1 MTEGPGAGPRR
12 TRQPDSDLIDALTT
26 VFERHDPM
34 GLVTQ
39 DPDIAGEEYEP
50 EVTVIATRLPKA
62 RSEEDA
68 RRLIHDVLTE
78 WFDDVSVAT
87 EQDLAPLAH
96 DVWEVWNEV
105 RDEPA

>member
-1 MTEGPGAGPRR
+1 VTEGPRGARR
-12 TRQPDSDLIDALTT
+12 SLQPDPDLVDALTA
-26 VFERHDPM
+26 VLERHDPV

-39 DPDIAGEEYEP
+39 DPDIHGEEYAP
-50 EVTVIATRLPKA
+50 EVTVIATRLPNA
-62 RSEEDA
+62 QSEEDA

-78 WFDDVSVAT
+78 WFDDASVGT
-87 EQDLAPLAH
+87 EQDLAPLAR